1 MIKADL
7 HVHSNFSDGSDDLKT
22 LISNIKNADI
32 KIFALT
38 DHDTIRGVKEM
49 AELVPDDIKFIPS
62 IELTSKVDFVK
73 CHLLGFNCNPDCKEL
88 NDLIEKGKVLRKHKL
103 ELRIK
108 YLKDVWNIDLTKEEL
123 DWLYSRRSVVK
134 THLANVLVKRGLA
147 DNNLSA
153 MRKYL
158 DGCKTGNSRF
168 DGYEAINAIV
178 ASGGIPVWAHPLGG
192 EGEVHSSEQ
201 EFLDKLIIMRNA
213 GIKGLECYY
222 SRYSK
227 DEIEFL
233 VHCANENGLLITGG
247 SDYHGTN
254 KDIPLAKLNVDN
266 VPIDADK
273 LTLLESI

>member
-1 MIKADL
+1 MKEKA
-7 HVHSNFSDGSDDLKT
+7 VE
-22 LISNIKNADI
+22 I
-32 KIFALT
+32 
-38 DHDTIRGVKEM
+38 
-49 AELVPDDIKFIPS
+49 
-62 IELTSKVDFVK
+62 
-73 CHLLGFNCNPDCKEL
+73 
-88 NDLIEKGKVLRKHKL
+88 
-103 ELRIK
+103 
-108 YLKDVWNIDLTKEEL
+108 
-123 DWLYSRRSVVK
+123 
-134 THLANVLVKRGLA
+134 KRGLA

-247 SDYHGTN
+247 SDYHGDN
-254 KDIPLAKLNVDN
+254 KPHIKFIYS
-266 VPIDADK
+266 PIYNSIWIGGILLISYEIFFFLYIAIGVY
-273 LTLLESI
+273 LES